1 MLVLFIVAV
10 LGFAGVLSLLALVVM
25 GIEIAGDPGKQA
37 GLEGLHPNQAQR
49 RPYQSTKKGRLNMTT
64 ITTIR
69 SPGAIALGLVCAV
82 GTAVVLF
89 WHIGETGIT
98 TNHVMVAMAL
108 IVALGSG
115 HLLWSSAEFSVPG
128 IVRFCAFLA
137 LFVASSS
144 VCVTLSAG
152 RGHEHL
158 HVKVDAASQENGKR
172 TALVAKLAEADT
184 DRKRART
191 AHERAVSEANRSRG
205 VMASECASGEGPKCK
220 GKMANVGVD
229 ALEVQRLQKQAEQT
243 ESHYWVL
250 AAQLADLKPE
260 QVANIDLKQAAKLIA
275 FVFQTDEAKTFEGVE
290 LLWPYALALI
300 TEFGTIAFL
309 NYGFGH
315 KRVEVQTRHVREEK
329 ADPIPLEVVQTTE
342 AEPALEPLPAPAA
355 KPEPAP
361 APELAPEL
369 AVIVRAL
376 ETGRKFS
383 NRALARRLKISPSE
397 CSKRV
402 SELDGIV
409 ERKRNEKDGRKVM
422 IALASEMPIATT
434 SGTIVRYH

>member
-1 MLVLFIVAV
+1 
-10 LGFAGVLSLLALVVM
+10 
-25 GIEIAGDPGKQA
+25 
-37 GLEGLHPNQAQR
+37 
-49 RPYQSTKKGRLNMTT
+49 MTT
-64 ITTIR
+64 HTTIR
-69 SPGAIALGLVCAV
+69 SPGAIVLGAVCALG
-82 GTAVVLF
+82 TAIVLF
-89 WHIGETGIT
+89 WHVHETGIG
-98 TNHVMVAMAL
+98 TNHIMVAMAL

-128 IVRFCAFLA
+128 FFRFCAFLA

-184 DRKRART
+184 DRKRARE
-191 AHERAVSEANRSRG
+191 AHERAVTEANRSRG
-205 VMASECASGEGPKCK
+205 AMASECASGEGPKCK

-229 ALEVQRLQKQAEQT
+229 TLEVQRLQKAAEQT

-309 NYGFGH
+309 NYGFGT
-315 KRVEVQTRHVREEK
+315 KRVEAEVRGQREET
-329 ADPIPLEVVQTTE
+329 ADPTPLEVVQTTE
-342 AEPALEPLPAPAA
+342 AVSALQSLPAPQPAA
-355 KPEPAP
+355 APEPAP
-361 APELAPEL
+361 ASGLSPDL

-376 ETGRKFS
+376 EKGRKFS
-383 NRALARRLKISPSE
+383 NRALARRLKISPGE

-409 ERKRNEKDGRKVM
+409 ERRRSDKDGRKVM
-422 IALASEMPIATT
+422 IGLANEMPIVATPR
-434 SGTIVRYH
+434 GNVVRLH